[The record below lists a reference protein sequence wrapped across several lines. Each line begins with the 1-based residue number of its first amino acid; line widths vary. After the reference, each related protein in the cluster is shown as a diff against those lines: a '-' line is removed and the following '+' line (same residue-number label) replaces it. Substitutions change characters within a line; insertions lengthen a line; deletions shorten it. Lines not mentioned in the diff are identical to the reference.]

1 MYKRQIIGDELMV
14 LYGVPLK
21 TDNDP
26 QNAVNSAIEML
37 FSLDNFNKK
46 MKLEGLPK
54 LEIGIGINFG
64 NVVSGN
70 IGSDQQ
76 MNYTVI
82 GDNVNIASRLC
93 SSAKTWEIIIS
104 NSVYDFLDDKSKFIK
119 SEPFSV
125 KGKSKPIDSWV
136 YKHKI
141 SVSL

>member
-1 MYKRQIIGDELMV
+1 
-14 LYGVPLK
+14 
-21 TDNDP
+21 
-26 QNAVNSAIEML
+26 
-37 FSLDNFNKK
+37 

-82 GDNVNIASRLC
+82 GDNVNLAARLC
-93 SSAKTWEIIIS
+93 SNAKPGEIIIS
-104 NSVYDFLDDKSKFIK
+104 NSVYNFLDDKSKFIK
-119 SEPFSV
+119 SVPLSV
-125 KGKSKPIDSWV
+125 KGKSKPIDNWL

-141 SVSL
+141 SIKLQ